1 MIRKRLIPRIL
12 IQELNNNFV
21 AILSKNFKLASIAGD
36 PISQFKIM
44 EANMADE
51 ISIINKQD
59 EHANLNSNF
68 LQLLKDI
75 VRASTTPICAGGGI
89 KSTKDV
95 HDFMKI
101 GIEKVV
107 IPVSEKFDNL
117 EIIKFACNKFGRQ
130 SVQVSL
136 DYIEVNNQ
144 YFIYKSHTELG
155 ITDLINI
162 ASKYIYA
169 GAGEVVLTNVL
180 RDGSK
185 AGLDLKLIKRFKESL
200 SVPIIASGGANSQS
214 NFAEALL
221 LGADGVISGTY
232 FAKKDHSIMQ
242 LRSSIVATGL
252 SVRKLS

>member
-21 AILSKNFKLASIAGD
+21 AILSKSFKLASIAGD

-44 EANMADE
+44 ESNMADE
-51 ISIINKQD
+51 ISIIYKQA
-59 EHANLNSNF
+59 ENSNLNINF
-68 LQLLKDI
+68 FQLLKDI
-75 VRASTTPICAGGGI
+75 VRVSATPICAGGGI
-89 KSTKDV
+89 KSIEDV

-117 EIIKFACNKFGRQ
+117 EIIKFAYNKFGRQ

-136 DYIEVNNQ
+136 DYIEVDDQ
-144 YFIYKSHTELG
+144 YFIHKSQTKLG
-155 ITDLINI
+155 STDLINI
-162 ASKYIYA
+162 VGKYILA

-185 AGLDLKLIKRFKESL
+185 TGLDLKLIKIFKQSL
-200 SVPIIASGGANSQS
+200 SAPIIASGGANSQS

-232 FAKKDHSIMQ
+232 FAKKDHSLMQ

-252 SVRKLS
+252 SVRKLI

>member
-1 MIRKRLIPRIL
+1 VIRKRLIPRIL
-12 IQELNNNFV
+12 IQEVNNSFV
-21 AILSKNFKLASIAGD
+21 AILSKSFKLASIAGD

-51 ISIINKQD
+51 ISIIHKQAK
-59 EHANLNSNF
+59 HASLNINF
-68 LQLLKDI
+68 FQLLKDI
-75 VRASTTPICAGGGI
+75 VRVSSTPICAGGGI
-89 KSTKDV
+89 KSIEDV
-95 HDFMKI
+95 HNFMKI

-117 EIIKFACNKFGRQ
+117 EIIKLACNKFGRQ
-130 SVQVSL
+130 SVQVSI

-155 ITDLINI
+155 IDDLINI
-162 ASKYIYA
+162 ASKYILA

-185 AGLDLKLIKRFKESL
+185 AGLDLKLIKGFTQSL
-200 SVPIIASGGANSQS
+200 SVPVIVSGGANSQS

-221 LGADGVISGTY
+221 LGAEGVISGTY
-232 FAKKDHSIMQ
+232 FAKKDHSLMQ
-242 LRSSIVATGL
+242 LRSSIVSSGL
-252 SVRKLS
+252 SVRKLT